1 MLIQK
6 FGSLDRTSCSIVFDP
21 PDSLNDRDDIPL
33 IMQAK
38 TDLFRDDVHVA
49 PVARVQ

>member
-6 FGSLDRTSCSIVFDP
+6 FGSLDRTSLPIVFGP
-21 PDSLNDRDDIPL
+21 QDSLNDRDNIPF

-38 TDLFRDDVHVA
+38 TDLFRDDVHEA
-49 PVARVQ
+49 SVARVQ